1 MNLYEFEG
9 KQILSKYGIKIPR
22 SVLVKRNENYQKKY
36 QELGVIKIIVKAQIL
51 SGKRGK
57 NNGLRICSNL
67 KEVELATEQ
76 LFANTISGQYVAAIL
91 YEEYLPVLEEH
102 YLSISYNTILKCPV
116 FMYSEKGGIDVE
128 EIGNI
133 QSWPLDTHNKNMS
146 LVMNN
151 VPYTKEIWAC
161 FLAEDM
167 QILEINPLIK
177 VSSGEWIAVDAKISL
192 DEDANF
198 RHPKW
203 NELEPRSMLGRPPT
217 PRETNAKLIDNQ
229 GENYYRGT
237 ASKYIELEG
246 DIAVLFSGGGA
257 SIANM
262 DALQRAGGQPAN
274 YTEYS
279 GNPPR
284 EKLYNLTKIVLSKP
298 NLRGLWIA
306 GGVANFTNVAETF
319 KGIIDALDEIKP
331 KYPIVIRRA
340 GPFEE
345 EGKKEMV
352 NCKERNNLNMKIFG
366 KETSMSA
373 TAKIL
378 MALVNENR

>member
-1 MNLYEFEG
+1 
-9 KQILSKYGIKIPR
+9 
-22 SVLVKRNENYQKKY
+22 
-36 QELGVIKIIVKAQIL
+36 
-51 SGKRGK
+51 
-57 NNGLRICSNL
+57 
-67 KEVELATEQ
+67 
-76 LFANTISGQYVAAIL
+76 
-91 YEEYLPVLEEH
+91 
-102 YLSISYNTILKCPV
+102 
-116 FMYSEKGGIDVE
+116 MYSEKGGIDVE